1 MIVVVVVGLTAD
13 QDPDLV
19 IDTGDL
25 VAVVNPAGVEAGVG
39 VVAMIKM
46 GAKAQDT
53 MKPGNQNQSKLSS
66 VLSYTVN
73 SLSFLLTYL

>member
-53 MKPGNQNQSKLSS
+53 MRPGNHNQSKLSYPS
-66 VLSYTVN
+66 QFTI
-73 SLSFLLTYL
+73 FLT